1 MRLSCPLVLLVM
13 FLSCSAVFSQPDNPF
28 ISKIWKSDNGDGTYR
43 NPILWADYSDP
54 DVCRVG
60 KDYWMTSSSFN
71 CIPGLPILHSRDL
84 VNWELVGHALPR
96 QEPDTLFRKIQ
107 HGKGVWAPSIRYHKG
122 VYYIYWGDPD
132 YGFWRVQTTDPT
144 GTWSKPELVMDD
156 PNVGLEDCC
165 PLWDEDGK
173 VYFSHGLAGSRSGL
187 KSVLCMAEMTPDAN
201 AVKGDSRI
209 IYDGH
214 ETNPTIEGTKLY
226 KRNGYYYIFAPA
238 GGVSTGWQTVLRSK
252 DIWGPYEERIV
263 LAQGNTP
270 INGPHQGAWVDTP
283 SGEDWFIHF
292 QDVGA
297 CGRIVHLQPMKWID
311 DWPVIGE
318 DPDGDGCGQPV
329 MVHTK
334 PDLSRQPICTPPDD
348 DEFNANS
355 LGLQWQWN
363 ANTRRTWCY
372 TDQQK
377 GHLRIYSQYTEHAH
391 SLWDAPNLL
400 QKLSGP
406 NFTATTKVFVQ
417 KDKRYTGE
425 RFSFVMMGGSYS
437 SLTIESTVNGL
448 ILKQIECQKA
458 NKKGKEIVH
467 EQILLTEKDS
477 ASLLLRITMTDGK
490 NCTFHY
496 SLDGKT
502 FQPIGQSFKA
512 EKGRWIGAK
521 IGYAVQRPK
530 KSNDG
535 GWMDI
540 DWIRFTK
547 PEDQLP
553 KQ

>member
-1 MRLSCPLVLLVM
+1 
-13 FLSCSAVFSQPDNPF
+13 
-28 ISKIWKSDNGDGTYR
+28 
-43 NPILWADYSDP
+43 
-54 DVCRVG
+54 
-60 KDYWMTSSSFN
+60 
-71 CIPGLPILHSRDL
+71 
-84 VNWELVGHALPR
+84 
-96 QEPDTLFRKIQ
+96 
-107 HGKGVWAPSIRYHKG
+107 
-122 VYYIYWGDPD
+122 
-132 YGFWRVQTTDPT
+132 
-144 GTWSKPELVMDD
+144 
-156 PNVGLEDCC
+156 
-165 PLWDEDGK
+165 LWDEDGK

-201 AVKGDSRI
+201 GVKGDSRI

-252 DIWGPYEERIV
+252 NIWGPYEERIV